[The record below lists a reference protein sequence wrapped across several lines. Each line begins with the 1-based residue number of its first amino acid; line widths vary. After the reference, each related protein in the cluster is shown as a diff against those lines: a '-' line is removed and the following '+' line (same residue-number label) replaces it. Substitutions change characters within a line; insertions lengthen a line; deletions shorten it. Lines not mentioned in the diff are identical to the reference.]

1 MATTN
6 IAPSVVPLYSS
17 TRIPTAL
24 QFPAPVA
31 LQPITQLE
39 LGAVLSLR
47 NRARQLEEQIAEA
60 EQCIRARLESG
71 VDVEEG
77 ERSVGLKEN
86 FRRNVSWREVSERL
100 ADRLYGNG
108 KGDGYCER
116 VLRSTRP
123 SRTVSLT
130 IL

>member
-6 IAPSVVPLYSS
+6 IAPSVVRLYSS

-24 QFPAPVA
+24 QFPAPA
-31 LQPITQLE
+31 AQPITQLE
-39 LGAVLSLR
+39 LSAILSLS
-47 NRARQLEEQIAEA
+47 NRARQLEEQITEA
-60 EQCIRARLESG
+60 EQSIRARLGAGS
-71 VDVEEG
+71 DVEEG
-77 ERSVGLKEN
+77 ERSVGLKES

-123 SRTVSLT
+123 SRTVSLV
-130 IL
+130 LL